1 MCDFK
6 VDSQELQDRFHVS
19 AAEIGS
25 LFDKVMAHFPGM
37 LTLESGVL
45 GIPVAARPLTRMI
58 ARSFD
63 AYDMS
68 KAGHSSAI

>member
-1 MCDFK
+1 MPPPK
-6 VDSQELQDRFHVS
+6 NVS
-19 AAEIGS
+19 AADIKS
-25 LFDKVMAHFPGM
+25 LFDKVMADFPGM
-37 LTLESGVL
+37 LTLASGVL
-45 GIPVAARPLTRMI
+45 AIPVAARPLSRMI